1 MCRQAGIYPQH
12 RQCRNPVAVQ
22 AVGKPA
28 APKPASLCIDQ
39 CQPHRHQQQQA
50 AWREPV
56 KIAVFITAPVLVDA
70 MRPSLYAPLSLLACT
85 VLALSA
91 CKPGDTQPAQRAQD
105 AATTANADASA
116 AVTKAAT
123 SATTTP
129 AGDDNLNAV
138 LWMQRSEEYRAVA
151 GQTYR
156 AAADKL
162 DAALKQPN
170 WDALVPEE
178 RGNAATGLTPAVVLD
193 VDETVLDNS
202 PYQARL
208 LRNGK
213 EYDELSWD
221 QWVAEKK
228 AKPIPGVVDFAK
240 AANARGITLIYI
252 SNRAVHL
259 KDATLANLRSAG
271 LPVADDSVFLGL
283 GTVVPGCEQAGS
295 EKNCRRQLAG
305 QKYRV
310 LMQFGD
316 QLGDFVQVT
325 ANTGQ
330 ARGALLQQYHDW
342 FGERWWMLPNPSY
355 GGWEPAQF
363 NNDYAQPWQTRHDAK
378 RAALELAR

>member
-1 MCRQAGIYPQH
+1 M
-12 RQCRNPVAVQ
+12 
-22 AVGKPA
+22 
-28 APKPASLCIDQ
+28 
-39 CQPHRHQQQQA
+39 
-50 AWREPV
+50 
-56 KIAVFITAPVLVDA
+56 DA
-70 MRPSLYAPLSLLACT
+70 MRPSLHAPMSLLACA

-91 CKPGDTQPAQRAQD
+91 CKPTHEETAQRAQAAAVSANAAASATAGKP
-105 AATTANADASA
+105 AATAGA
-116 AVTKAAT
+116 
-123 SATTTP
+123 P

-151 GQTYR
+151 EQTYR
-156 AAADKL
+156 AAADTL

-178 RGNAATGLTPAVVLD
+178 RGNAATGLKPAVVLD

-208 LRNGK
+208 VRDGK

-283 GTVVPGCEQAGS
+283 GTVVPGCEQNGS
-295 EKNCRRQLAG
+295 EKNCRRRLAG
-305 QKYRV
+305 EKYRV

-325 ANTGQ
+325 ANTGT

-363 NNDYAQPWQTRHDAK
+363 NNDYSQPWQTRHDAK